1 MTPRHVTLIS
11 TLQAIAVCAWALWT
25 DYLADRAMA
34 RRCRLRAPLRERIAR
49 RLLAWE
55 ARAFWAV
62 AAAALIAVIV
72 DVTTWRP

>member
-1 MTPRHVTLIS
+1 MTPRHLTLIS
-11 TLQAIAVCAWALWT
+11 TLQAIAVCAWALWA
-25 DYLADRAMA
+25 DYLEDRAMA
-34 RRCRLRAPLRERIAR
+34 RRCRQRVPLRERIAG

-62 AAAALIAVIV
+62 AVAALIAVVV